1 MSRRTFLLS
10 KATQPKPEGHTMSDL
25 MLKTAV
31 ATKVRVN
38 GWKNTTAAAM
48 QRRAGDKGQT
58 AVEYLGI
65 IAVVVAIVLAI
76 TGTNIGQTILNK
88 IQAQIAKVA
97 P

>member
-1 MSRRTFLLS
+1 
-10 KATQPKPEGHTMSDL
+10 MSDL

-38 GWKNTTAAAM
+38 GWKNTTAQAM
-48 QRRAGDKGQT
+48 RRRAGDRGQT

-76 TGTNIGQTILNK
+76 TGTSIGNTILDKITSLINK
-88 IQAQIAKVA
+88 VGN
-97 P
+97 

>member
-1 MSRRTFLLS
+1 
-10 KATQPKPEGHTMSDL
+10 MSDL

-38 GWKNTTAAAM
+38 GWKNTTVAAM
-48 QRRAGDKGQT
+48 QRRGAGDKGQT

-76 TGTNIGQTILNK
+76 TGTNIGQTILGK

>member
-1 MSRRTFLLS
+1 
-10 KATQPKPEGHTMSDL
+10 MSDL

-38 GWKNTTAAAM
+38 GWKNTTVAAV
-48 QRRAGDKGQT
+48 QKRGGDRGQT

-76 TGTNIGQTILNK
+76 TGTSLGQTILTK
-88 IQAQIAKVA
+88 ITAQINKVA

>member
-1 MSRRTFLLS
+1 
-10 KATQPKPEGHTMSDL
+10 MSDV
-25 MLKTAV
+25 MLKAAV
-31 ATKVRVN
+31 AAKVRVN
-38 GWKNTTAAAM
+38 GWKNTTVDAM

-88 IQAQIAKVA
+88 IQAKINEIT
-97 P
+97 

>member
-1 MSRRTFLLS
+1 MT
-10 KATQPKPEGHTMSDL
+10 DL

-38 GWKNTTAAAM
+38 GWKNTTVAAI
-48 QRRAGDKGQT
+48 RHRADDKGQT

-76 TGTNIGQTILNK
+76 TGTSIGQTILNK
-88 IQAQIAKVA
+88 ITGLIGKVGN
-97 P
+97 

>member
-1 MSRRTFLLS
+1 LSSRTFLVP
-10 KATQPKPEGHTMSDL
+10 KAAPPNLEGNAMSDL

-31 ATKVRVN
+31 ATKIRVN
-38 GWKNTTAAAM
+38 GWKNTTVEAM

-65 IAVVVAIVLAI
+65 IAVVVAIVVLIA
-76 TGTNIGQTILNK
+76 GTNIGQTIVDKLT
-88 IQAQIAKVA
+88 AQIAKVA

>member
-1 MSRRTFLLS
+1 
-10 KATQPKPEGHTMSDL
+10 MSDL

-38 GWKNTTAAAM
+38 NWKNTTVAAVR
-48 QRRAGDKGQT
+48 RRAGDEGQT

-76 TGTNIGQTILNK
+76 TGTDIGKSIYDGITKK
-88 IQAQIAKVA
+88 ITEVTGG
-97 P
+97 

>member
-1 MSRRTFLLS
+1 
-10 KATQPKPEGHTMSDL
+10 MSDL

-38 GWKNTTAAAM
+38 GWKNTTVEAM

-65 IAVVVAIVLAI
+65 IAVVVAIVVLIAS
-76 TGTNIGQTILNK
+76 TNLGQTIVDKLT
-88 IQAQIAKVA
+88 AQIAKVA

>member
-1 MSRRTFLLS
+1 
-10 KATQPKPEGHTMSDL
+10 MSDL

-38 GWKNTTAAAM
+38 GWKNTTAEAM
-48 QRRAGDKGQT
+48 RRRAGDRGQT

-76 TGTNIGQTILNK
+76 TGTSIGTTILNK
-88 IQAQIAKVA
+88 ITTLIGRVGN
-97 P
+97 